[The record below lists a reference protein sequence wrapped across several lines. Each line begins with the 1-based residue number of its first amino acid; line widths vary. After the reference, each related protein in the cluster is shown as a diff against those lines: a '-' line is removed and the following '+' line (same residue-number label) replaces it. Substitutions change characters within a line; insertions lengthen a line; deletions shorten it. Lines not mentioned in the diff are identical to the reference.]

1 MRVKRTLITFDEL
14 FIVAIV
20 LIVLITGVARVLPTP

>member
-14 FIVAIV
+14 CIVAIV
-20 LIVLITGVARVLPTP
+20 LIVLVTGAARVLPAP